1 MLNNGFTQFSDFGYN
16 DDKFSGS
23 GPKDEANKFGLQGH
37 YVAEKDSYDPIAE
50 SEVVAPSEMMAIADC
65 FEGNGIFMRKSIEA
79 YESLG
84 NIRTRHG
91 GKMNVVFCDGH
102 METPTIRFVFE
113 DTRAKALQRWNRDNQ
128 PHSK

>member
-1 MLNNGFTQFSDFGYN
+1 M
-16 DDKFSGS
+16 
-23 GPKDEANKFGLQGH
+23 
-37 YVAEKDSYDPIAE
+37 AETDAYAPIAE

-65 FEGNGIFMRKSIEA
+65 FEGNGIFMRKAVGA

-102 METPTIRFVFE
+102 VETPTIGFVFE
-113 DTRAKALQRWNRDNQ
+113 DTSVKALRRWNRDNQ
-128 PHSK
+128 AHSK